1 VILIVWIMVEVM
13 SVVDAAIELLSEVV
27 FEPAPTVVDV
37 FGEGGTVPDD
47 DVEGNCGVVDDVLA
61 LEVPTAPAVVLRWR
75 DVAAPETDE
84 ALTVVGGGAVGP
96 GK

>member
-1 VILIVWIMVEVM
+1 MIEVM

-27 FEPAPTVVDV
+27 FEPAATVVDV
-37 FGEGGTVPDD
+37 FAEVGTVPDNG
-47 DVEGNCGVVDDVLA
+47 VEVKCGAVDDALA
-61 LEVPTAPAVVLRWR
+61 LEVPTAPAVILLWR

-84 ALTVVGGGAVGP
+84 ALAMVWGGAVGP